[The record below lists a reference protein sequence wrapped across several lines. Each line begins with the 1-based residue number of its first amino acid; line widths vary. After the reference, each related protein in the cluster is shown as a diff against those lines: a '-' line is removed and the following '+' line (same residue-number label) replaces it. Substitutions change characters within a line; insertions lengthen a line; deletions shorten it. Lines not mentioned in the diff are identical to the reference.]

1 MSGGKGDGYS
11 YEYQPA
17 TMCYNAKHESDFAN
31 MDMDQMKAMV
41 SSANPGAVHDV
52 ARGWTNVNNK
62 LVGEGGGGGAR
73 HAFLAAVSAVLEHWE
88 GDSADRFKAQ
98 ADVIA
103 QKLQDGAQYAQYT
116 STAMHSAATVLETI
130 KPEVEAMEKPGKA
143 SSLLDHVKDGHR
155 TDAGLKDDLKNG
167 VSTEDALNNNKG
179 DLSAGKE
186 AQLKMAVKMEQLG
199 AAYASQT
206 KAMGSW
212 KRTGFIDEK
221 ETDYPGPPGG
231 AAPVPIVVMPTE
243 SGPKLVGRAP
253 YSGGSTSNAGRS
265 TVAPTP
271 SNPNRIGGPGAGSSS
286 KSTAPAGIGTGV
298 DSITATNPHG
308 TGSGATLGAGGG
320 GIGGGSGIRP
330 GGANG
335 ITGAGAGF
343 PGTLGNPGAGI
354 GGRGSVS
361 GTGSA
366 TGAGRPGMG
375 GAGLGSG
382 AGKKGGSGVGGR
394 GPLARTRGGVIG
406 EAEGAAGAGS
416 KAGSGLH
423 GSRGGT
429 AEGRKTA
436 GMGGAGGA
444 AGKKRDKKKDGSE
457 RPDYL
462 VEDEETWVSAD
473 QNVAPR
479 VIE

>member
-1 MSGGKGDGYS
+1 MSDDYT

-17 TMCYNAKHESDFAN
+17 TMCYNAQHESDFAN

-41 SSANPGAVHDV
+41 SGANPGAVHEV
-52 ARGWTNVNNK
+52 ARGWTSVNNK

-73 HAFLAAVSAVLEHWE
+73 HDFMAAVSAVLEHWE
-88 GDSADRFKAQ
+88 GDSADRFKEQ
-98 ADVIA
+98 ADAIA
-103 QKLQDGAQYAQYT
+103 KKLQDGAQYAQYT

-130 KPEVEAMEKPGKA
+130 KPEVEAMKKPSTGNSIVNA
-143 SSLLDHVKDGHR
+143 IQDGGSR
-155 TDAGLKDDLKNG
+155 SDAGLKKDLAAG
-167 VSTEDALNNNKG
+167 ASTQQALDSNSG

-186 AQLKMAVKMEQLG
+186 QQLRMAVKMEQLG

-212 KRTGFIDEK
+212 KSTVEHRE
-221 ETDYPGPPGG
+221 DYPGSPGG
-231 AAPVPIVVMPTE
+231 NPPVPIVVIPTE
-243 SGPKLVGRAP
+243 SGPKLVGRT
-253 YSGGSTSNAGRS
+253 SSKGGSTSGSARS
-265 TVAPTP
+265 VIAPTP
-271 SNPNRIGGPGAGSSS
+271 SNPNRIGGPGTGSSS
-286 KSTAPAGIGTGV
+286 KSTAPSGIGTGV
-298 DSITATNPHG
+298 DSITTTNPRG
-308 TGSGATLGAGGG
+308 TGPGTTLGTGGG
-320 GIGGGSGIRP
+320 GLGGASGTGP

-335 ITGAGAGF
+335 LTGAGAGF
-343 PGTLGNPGAGI
+343 PGTGANPGAGL
-354 GGRGSVS
+354 GRRGSIG

-375 GAGLGSG
+375 AAGLGAG
-382 AGKKGGSGVGGR
+382 AGNKGGSGVGGR
-394 GPLARTRGGVIG
+394 GALARTKGGVIG
-406 EAEGAAGAGS
+406 EAEGAAGSGG

-429 AEGRKTA
+429 AEGRKSA

-444 AGKKRDKKKDGSE
+444 AGKKRDKKKDGRD

-462 VEDEETWVSAD
+462 VEDEETWVSSD
-473 QNVAPR
+473 PNVAPR